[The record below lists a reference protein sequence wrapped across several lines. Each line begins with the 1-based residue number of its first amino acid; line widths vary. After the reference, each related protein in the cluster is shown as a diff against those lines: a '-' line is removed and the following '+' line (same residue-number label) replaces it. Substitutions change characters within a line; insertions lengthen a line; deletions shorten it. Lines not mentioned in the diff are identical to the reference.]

1 MQSSDIRVI
10 SDPQT
15 IEYIFDSENAITM
28 TEFKAAQGL
37 ADRGLLCP
45 VKAKHNG
52 CDKLIFK
59 IAGLSSLSD
68 VVRSEDGGNMVNV
81 GAMLRRIIDEVRGF
95 GFLQVQHLD
104 WDMDRIFADLEH
116 KRIFM
121 VYLPADIEDTVSWE
135 SKYRRILDDINCK
148 NPNMLTETSRNLD
161 AAQAPADTADVR
173 QEDKHGLFKRFF
185 NGSKGSNDNP
195 EQRNVQR
202 KEPPK
207 KGNPKRGG
215 GGSAG
220 DTQYAGGT
228 VLLENVFIPTLVI
241 SGVNTPQR
249 IESVVAKDEFVIG
262 KNPQATDLTIEF
274 SKAVSNRHCSII
286 CKNGVSYVVDHQ
298 STNGTFLNGVR
309 VQSEER
315 VQIKAGD
322 KLRLANCDFV
332 IRSV

>member
-15 IEYIFDSENAITM
+15 IEYIFDSDGAIAM

-59 IAGLSSLSD
+59 IEGLSSLSD
-68 VVRSEDGGNMVNV
+68 VVRREDGGNMVNV
-81 GAMLRRIIDEVRGF
+81 GAMLRRIIDEVKGF

-104 WDMDRIFADLEH
+104 WDMDRVFADLEH
-116 KRIFM
+116 KRIYM
-121 VYLPADIEDTVSWE
+121 VYLPADIEDRVSWE
-135 SKYRRILDDINCK
+135 SKYRHILDEINCK
-148 NPNMLTETSRNLD
+148 NPNMLVETARSF
-161 AAQAPADTADVR
+161 APSEEEVR
-173 QEDKHGLFKRFF
+173 QEDKKGLFKKIF
-185 NGSKGSNDNP
+185 NGSKNSEQP
-195 EQRNVQR
+195 EQKAAPR
-202 KEPPK
+202 KASAK
-207 KGNPKRGG
+207 K
-215 GGSAG
+215 SAG
-220 DTQYAGGT
+220 NDTQFAGGT
-228 VLLENVFIPTLVI
+228 ILLEDVFIPTLVI

-249 IESVVAKDEFVIG
+249 VETVVGKSEFVIG
-262 KNPQATDLTIEF
+262 KNPQNTDLTIEF
-274 SKAVSNRHCSII
+274 SKAVSNRHCSIV
-286 CKNGVSYVVDHQ
+286 CKNGVSYIVDHQ
-298 STNGTFLNGVR
+298 STNGTYLNGVR

>member
-15 IEYIFDSENAITM
+15 IEYIFDSDKAIVM

-59 IAGLSSLSD
+59 ITGLSSLSD

-81 GAMLRRIIDEVRGF
+81 GAMLRRIIDEVKGF

-104 WDMDRIFADLEH
+104 WDMDRVFVDLEH

-121 VYLPADIEDTVSWE
+121 VYLPADIEDLVSWD
-135 SKYRRILDDINCK
+135 SKYRHILDEINGK
-148 NPNMLTETSRNLD
+148 NPNMLIETARDFGPSEEE
-161 AAQAPADTADVR
+161 VK
-173 QEDKHGLFKRFF
+173 QEDKKGLFKKIF
-185 NGSKGSNDNP
+185 NSKNNEQT
-195 EQRNVQR
+195 EQRTAV
-202 KEPPK
+202 K
-207 KGNPKRGG
+207 KQNLKKSAQMQQSSGN
-215 GGSAG
+215 GGS
-220 DTQYAGGT
+220 QFAGGT
-228 VLLENVFIPTLVI
+228 VLLENVFIPSLVI

-249 IESVVAKDEFVIG
+249 IETVIGKDEFVIG
-262 KNPQATDLTIEF
+262 KNPQSSDLTIEF
-274 SKAVSNRHCSII
+274 SRAVSNRHCSII

-298 STNGTFLNGVR
+298 STNGTFINGVR
-309 VQSEER
+309 VQSGEQ

-322 KLRLANCDFV
+322 KLRLANCDFI